1 MAINTVSFGNTPQ
14 AGDDLF
20 ALNQDAL
27 GVAFLDVMSNDLGGN
42 SKTLYSLDDGISA
55 GGKSPTDLLA
65 QDTVRSEAL
74 STDTSR
80 NGARIWITSDGKVGY
95 DAATLSSAFK
105 QQLGALGAGQ
115 YLTDSFIYAIR
126 MANGTLS
133 WATATVQIMG
143 VNDAPVVTGAVTGNG
158 WEDGASVT
166 LNALACASDVDNGT
180 TLSIVNVP
188 ASLPAGVSCDA
199 ATHSFTVD
207 PCNAVFQHLAAG
219 QTTQVVVNYGV
230 CDGIATT
237 TASMKFTIIGTNDAP
252 VVSAAVSGNAIE
264 DGSAVTLNALANAS
278 DVDDGTTLAVVNV
291 PASLPAGVTYDAAT
305 HSFKMDPSNEEYQ
318 DRSTGRTGNV
328 MVNYGVSDGT
338 STTSASVKFTITG
351 TNDAPMVTGTVS
363 GNATEDGSTITL
375 NALANSRDIDD
386 GTTLSVVNVPASLP
400 AGVTYDAATH
410 SFKLDPSSAAYQHL
424 AAGQAVDVTINYGV
438 SDGIAT
444 TGASVNFTVTG
455 TNDAPVVSGTV
466 SGSATEDGSTVT
478 LNALANASDIDDST
492 ALSVVNVPGSL
503 PAGVTYDAGTHTF
516 GVHPSDAAYQNLAA
530 GQALDVTI
538 NYGVSDG
545 LATTA
550 ASVKF
555 TVTGTNDAPVVS
567 GTVSGSA
574 TEDGSTVTLNAL
586 ANSSDIDNGTTLSVV
601 NVPASLPAGVTYDA
615 ATHSFSLDP
624 SDAAYQHVAA
634 GDTVD
639 VAVSYGVSDGT
650 ATTPASMKFIV

>member
-291 PASLPAGVTYDAAT
+291 PASLPAGVTYDAASHT
-305 HSFKMDPSNEEYQ
+305 FKLDPSNAAYQ
-318 DRSTGRTGNV
+318 HLATGQTVDV

-375 NALANSRDIDD
+375 NALANSSDIDD
-386 GTTLSVVNVPASLP
+386 GTTLSVVNVPGSLP

-410 SFKLDPSSAAYQHL
+410 SFTLDPSDAAYQHL
-424 AAGQAVDVTINYGV
+424 AAGQTTVVTLSYGV

-444 TGASVNFTVTG
+444 TPASVTFTVTG

-466 SGSATEDGSTVT
+466 SGNATEDGNSVT
-478 LNALANASDIDDST
+478 LNALANASDVDDGT
-492 ALSVVNVPGSL
+492 TLSVVNLPASL
-503 PAGVTYDAGTHTF
+503 PAGIIYNAATHSFTLD
-516 GVHPSDAAYQNLAA
+516 PSNAAYQHLAQ
-530 GQALDVTI
+530 GQTTDVTV

-545 LATTA
+545 IATTS

-555 TVTGTNDAPVVS
+555 TITGTNDTPAVS
-567 GTVSGSA
+567 GTVSGGA
-574 TEDGSTVTLNAL
+574 TEDGSLVTLNAL
-586 ANSSDIDNGTTLSVV
+586 ANASDVDDGTTLPSFPTRRSSDLGIIY
-601 NVPASLPAGVTYDA
+601 NA
-615 ATHSFSLDP
+615 ATHSFTLDP
-624 SDAAYQHVAA
+624 SNAAYQHLAQ
-634 GDTVD
+634 GQTTD
-639 VAVSYGVSDGT
+639 VT
-650 ATTPASMKFIV
+650 